1 MAGFCASKKRRVI
14 FRVLRG
20 KKRFRMQNQY
30 ILNVKKKKT
39 IKGLKFCS
47 DQFRIYAKKKFRH
60 GGVTKKSL
68 FLFGVTKKSLFLF
81 LYDPAH
87 AK

>member
-1 MAGFCASKKRRVI
+1 
-14 FRVLRG
+14 
-20 KKRFRMQNQY
+20 MQNQY

-60 GGVTKKSL
+60 GG
-68 FLFGVTKKSLFLF
+68 GTKKSLFLF

-87 AK
+87 AKWKRATKSK